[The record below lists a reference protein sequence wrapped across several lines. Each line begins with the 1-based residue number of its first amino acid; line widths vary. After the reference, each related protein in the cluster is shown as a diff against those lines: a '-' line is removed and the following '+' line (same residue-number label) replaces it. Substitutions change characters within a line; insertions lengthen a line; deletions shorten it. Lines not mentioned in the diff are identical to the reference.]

1 MKFNRNAPKR
11 TIDDGSRWFSLGRMK
26 RYLVLFS
33 FFFFENRIATVSV
46 SAGSKH
52 SFDELYKFRVIR
64 VERDICIGG
73 RVENCSGT
81 IRAIN
86 SKLFI

>member
-1 MKFNRNAPKR
+1 MIF
-11 TIDDGSRWFSLGRMK
+11 SRADEKVSRFIL
-26 RYLVLFS
+26 

-73 RVENCSGT
+73 RVENCCRGT
-81 IRAIN
+81 IHATN

>member
-1 MKFNRNAPKR
+1 MIF
-11 TIDDGSRWFSLGRMK
+11 SRADEKVSRFIL
-26 RYLVLFS
+26 

-81 IRAIN
+81 IHATN

>member
-1 MKFNRNAPKR
+1 MMDR
-11 TIDDGSRWFSLGRMK
+11 DDFLSGGWKGISFYSL
-26 RYLVLFS
+26 
-33 FFFFENRIATVSV
+33 FFFSKTESPPV

-81 IRAIN
+81 IHATN

>member
-33 FFFFENRIATVSV
+33 FFFSKIESPPV

-81 IRAIN
+81 IHATN

>member
-1 MKFNRNAPKR
+1 MIF
-11 TIDDGSRWFSLGRMK
+11 SRADEKVSRFIL
-26 RYLVLFS
+26 
-33 FFFFENRIATVSV
+33 FFFFSKIESPPV

-81 IRAIN
+81 IHATN

>member
-1 MKFNRNAPKR
+1 MMDR
-11 TIDDGSRWFSLGRMK
+11 DDFLSGGWKGISFYSL
-26 RYLVLFS
+26 
-33 FFFFENRIATVSV
+33 FFFENRIATVSV

-81 IRAIN
+81 IHATN

>member
-1 MKFNRNAPKR
+1 MIF
-11 TIDDGSRWFSLGRMK
+11 SRADEKVSRFI
-26 RYLVLFS
+26 LFPS
-33 FFFFENRIATVSV
+33 FFFSKIESPPV

-81 IRAIN
+81 IHATN

>member
-1 MKFNRNAPKR
+1 MMDR
-11 TIDDGSRWFSLGRMK
+11 DDFLSGGWKGISFYSL
-26 RYLVLFS
+26 
-33 FFFFENRIATVSV
+33 FFFSKIESPPV

-81 IRAIN
+81 IHATN

>member
-1 MKFNRNAPKR
+1 MIF
-11 TIDDGSRWFSLGRMK
+11 SRADEKVSRFI
-26 RYLVLFS
+26 LFPS
-33 FFFFENRIATVSV
+33 FFFRKSNRHRFRLA
-46 SAGSKH
+46 H

-81 IRAIN
+81 IHATN

>member
-1 MKFNRNAPKR
+1 MKFNRSAPKR

-33 FFFFENRIATVSV
+33 FPLFFSKIESPPV

-81 IRAIN
+81 IHATN

>member
-1 MKFNRNAPKR
+1 MMDR
-11 TIDDGSRWFSLGRMK
+11 DDFLSGGWKGISFYSLS
-26 RYLVLFS
+26 L

-64 VERDICIGG
+64 VERDICIGE

-81 IRAIN
+81 IHATN